1 MPLVEGYSSDSDS
14 SSHSHAE
21 SNKLPKAVK
30 DQENND
36 SISVDLTQLEPS
48 NQVAKR
54 PNHNTTRA
62 KRKRRK
68 GKGPWASWS
77 SSEESEEEPGPEVAS
92 EAEKESGILLED
104 EEFQLSRDEKT
115 LSSESTRFYGDS
127 VTDYQGRSFLHP
139 PIEVD
144 IDFTK
149 PELSFRCYLP
159 KKMIHSYRGHHN
171 GTTTIKM
178 LPKSGHLFLSGGND
192 NKVKLWDVYH
202 KRELLRDYCGH
213 SKAVRDVSFSGSG
226 TSFLSVSYDQHMK
239 IWNTETGDIEHRYKF
254 PAVPN
259 CAEFS
264 PANSNELI
272 VGLSNSEVRHYDLRV
287 AHKDGLVQVYD
298 HHLSSI
304 IALKYFPDG
313 SKFISS
319 SEDKSM
325 RIWDN
330 QVNIP
335 IKQISDT
342 AQYSMPFIDIH
353 PEHHYFATQ
362 SMDNAIYAFSMKPKY
377 RRNPKK
383 RFEGHKCAGYGIG
396 FGFSPDGQYLASG
409 DTKGRVYIWDWKTTR
424 LLKHF
429 EVPGKKAVITVA
441 WAPQETSKML
451 CAGNGGRIFLYD

>member
-1 MPLVEGYSSDSDS
+1 MPLVDGYSSDSDS
-14 SSHSHAE
+14 SSHSHGQNE
-21 SNKLPKAVK
+21 ILTETVNGHNGNVSTVVHLP
-30 DQENND
+30 
-36 SISVDLTQLEPS
+36 QLEPTI
-48 NQVAKR
+48 QVAKR
-54 PNHNTTRA
+54 PNNQKTRA
-62 KRKRRK
+62 KHKRRK

-77 SSEESEEEPGPEVAS
+77 SSEESGGEPDPGAAVQM
-92 EAEKESGILLED
+92 EKESSALLED
-104 EEFQLSRDEKT
+104 EELESSKDEET
-115 LSSESTRFYGDS
+115 LSSERTHFYGTS
-127 VTDYQGRSFLHP
+127 ETDYQGRSFLHP
-139 PIEVD
+139 PIEADVD
-144 IDFTK
+144 FSK

-159 KKMIHSYRGHHN
+159 KKTIYSYQGHHN

-178 LPKSGHLFLSGGND
+178 FPKSGHLFLSGGND

-213 SKAVRDVSFSGSG
+213 SKAVRGVSFDGTGS
-226 TSFLSVSYDQHMK
+226 SFLSVSYDQHMK
-239 IWNTETGDIEHRYKF
+239 IWDTETGDIRHRYKF

-264 PANSNELI
+264 PVNPNELI
-272 VGLSNSEVRHYDLRV
+272 VGLSNSEVRHFDLRV

-313 SKFISS
+313 TKFISS

-342 AQYSMPFIDIH
+342 AQYSMPYVDVH

-429 EVPGKKAVITVA
+429 EVPDKKAVVA
-441 WAPQETSKML
+441 VTWAPQETSKIL